1 MIPIDQ
7 IKDFITRIIKVKYE
21 VAAKSFL
28 TYAKPYTIRI
38 DNMKMPFSYQPYNF
52 SSSTV
57 REIRRSML
65 HTSLKHGTTLERVK
79 PNTFEELATRAHN
92 IELSMPLVGKEG
104 PPFHEPRK
112 GYGEK
117 GIHDVNLPGMIKF
130 KDSETI
136 IEIELLYPSTLS
148 NATSIKGESSKED
161 GEADNSND
169 WVLTFAKV
177 ASKKD
182 LKLADTNTMPDV
194 NVVKKRKMPVI
205 YYVPKDNKDEGHPL
219 KRQGNSLERP
229 THPIKQIDT
238 IKSSAKLFGKF
249 VAPASL
255 ESDTFP
261 TIRSDKC
268 FNPNTYKVLA
278 KVGYDPNET

>member
-1 MIPIDQ
+1 MDRKIIAVDNPFTVDETHFVEAKFYLKKYSTKVDDFLVTKNMEFLNK
-7 IKDFITRIIKVKYE
+7 KDNV
-21 VAAKSFL
+21 VSG
-28 TYAKPYTIRI
+28 
-38 DNMKMPFSYQPYNF
+38 Q
-52 SSSTV
+52 
-57 REIRRSML
+57 
-65 HTSLKHGTTLERVK
+65 
-79 PNTFEELATRAHN
+79 
-92 IELSMPLVGKEG
+92 
-104 PPFHEPRK
+104 
-112 GYGEK
+112 
-117 GIHDVNLPGMIKF
+117 
-130 KDSETI
+130 
-136 IEIELLYPSTLS
+136 
-148 NATSIKGESSKED
+148 
-161 GEADNSND
+161 
-169 WVLTFAKV
+169 AKV

-278 KVGYDPNET
+278 KVGYDPNETSKLGRFYQSLLRGKNVKVWDINNLHLAFS